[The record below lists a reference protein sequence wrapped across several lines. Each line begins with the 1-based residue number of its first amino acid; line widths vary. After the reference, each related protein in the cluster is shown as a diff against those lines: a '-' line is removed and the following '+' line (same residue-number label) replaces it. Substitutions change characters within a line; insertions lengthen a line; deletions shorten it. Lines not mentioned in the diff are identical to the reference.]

1 MCQAAHVGKAARTR
15 MTSLLFLL
23 MAIAMVLAWRGNR
36 RASVAVFALAAV
48 LSVAWFNHHLTDP
61 LDLDF

>member
-1 MCQAAHVGKAARTR
+1 

-23 MAIAMVLAWRGNR
+23 IALAMGLAWRGNR
-36 RASVAVFALAAV
+36 RAGVAVFALAAV

-61 LDLDF
+61 LKLDF

>member
-1 MCQAAHVGKAARTR
+1 MPVSRAALARLR

-23 MAIAMVLAWRGNR
+23 IAFAMGLAWRGNR

-48 LSVAWFNHHLTDP
+48 LSVVWFNHHLTDP

>member
-1 MCQAAHVGKAARTR
+1 

-23 MAIAMVLAWRGNR
+23 MATAMLLAWRGDR
-36 RASVAVFALAAV
+36 RAGIAVFALAAV

>member
-1 MCQAAHVGKAARTR
+1 

-23 MAIAMVLAWRGNR
+23 MAIAMGLAWCGKR
-36 RASVAVFALAAV
+36 RAGVAVFALAAV